1 MFQRKESENNIKL
14 FLLLSSITNCASC
27 SNERTH
33 EISYF
38 ALPWSSLDSSLDIIG
53 DFLSPNFSS
62 VMSELD
68 RYLHLTIL
76 PLVLHLEE
84 YISRPFVSV
93 DVKVSDIALDAFI
106 LVKYVSPFILCY
118 GITQPTEKRCS
129 NELNYFLKLQVIFL
143 LRSDL
148 QDNNLQY
155 NNVGPKYLVW
165 ALYKPY
171 ISLPLYKR
179 NTFSKVLSSLHT
191 DLPLHEFT
199 TFSKVPSSLHTG
211 FPLHKHTTFSKVLV
225 PRTPCMQLRC
235 ALTPSRLFFFLS
247 RVSLDKRKLHK
258 RRLPKRH
265 ISNLV
270 MFSHCA

>member
-1 MFQRKESENNIKL
+1 MSDDIAAC
-14 FLLLSSITNCASC
+14 SS
-27 SNERTH
+27 
-33 EISYF
+33 Y
-38 ALPWSSLDSSLDIIG
+38 WW
-53 DFLSPNFSS
+53 
-62 VMSELD
+62 V
-68 RYLHLTIL
+68 
-76 PLVLHLEE
+76 
-84 YISRPFVSV
+84 ISRLFISV

-106 LVKYVSPFILCY
+106 LVKYASLFILCY

-155 NNVGPKYLVW
+155 NNVGPKYLAG

-171 ISLPLYKR
+171 ISLPLYKL

-211 FPLHKHTTFSKVLV
+211 FPLHKHTTFSKVLSSSH
-225 PRTPCMQLRC
+225 TLHAASLRSH
-235 ALTPSRLFFFLS
+235 TVSLFFFSLKGIS
-247 RVSLDKRKLHK
+247 RQKETT
-258 RRLPKRH
+258 
-265 ISNLV
+265 
-270 MFSHCA
+270 

>member
-1 MFQRKESENNIKL
+1 MFQRKESENNINL

-68 RYLHLTIL
+68 RYLRLTIL
-76 PLVLHLEE
+76 PLVLHLEG

-106 LVKYVSPFILCY
+106 LVSLFILCY

-155 NNVGPKYLVW
+155 NNVGPKYLAW

-171 ISLPLYKR
+171 ISLPLYKL

-211 FPLHKHTTFSKVLV
+211 FPLHKHTTFSKVLSSSHTLHAASL
-225 PRTPCMQLRC
+225 RTHTVSL
-235 ALTPSRLFFFLS
+235 FFLS
-247 RVSLDKRKLHK
+247 RGSLDKRKLHK

-270 MFSHCA
+270 MFSHCV

>member
-1 MFQRKESENNIKL
+1 MSDDIAAC
-14 FLLLSSITNCASC
+14 SS
-27 SNERTH
+27 
-33 EISYF
+33 Y
-38 ALPWSSLDSSLDIIG
+38 WG
-53 DFLSPNFSS
+53 
-62 VMSELD
+62 V
-68 RYLHLTIL
+68 
-76 PLVLHLEE
+76 
-84 YISRPFVSV
+84 ISRLFISV

-106 LVKYVSPFILCY
+106 LVSLFILCY

-155 NNVGPKYLVW
+155 NNVGPKYLAW

-171 ISLPLYKR
+171 ISLPLYKL

-211 FPLHKHTTFSKVLV
+211 FPLHKHTTFSKVPSSLHTLHTASL
-225 PRTPCMQLRC
+225 RTH
-235 ALTPSRLFFFLS
+235 TVSLFFLP
-247 RVSLDKRKLHK
+247 RVSLDKSKLRK

-265 ISNLV
+265 VSNLV
-270 MFSHCA
+270 MYLHRA

>member
-1 MFQRKESENNIKL
+1 MFQRKESENNINL

-53 DFLSPNFSS
+53 DFLSPNFSG

-68 RYLHLTIL
+68 RYLRLTIL
-76 PLVLHLEE
+76 PLVLHLEG

-106 LVKYVSPFILCY
+106 LVSLFILCY

-155 NNVGPKYLVW
+155 NNVGPKYLAW

-171 ISLPLYKR
+171 ISLPLYKL

-199 TFSKVPSSLHTG
+199 LSPKFLVPCIPAFHYTNT
-211 FPLHKHTTFSKVLV
+211 PLSPKFLV

-235 ALTPSRLFFFLS
+235 ALTPSRFFLS
-247 RVSLDKRKLHK
+247 RASLDKRKLHK

>member
-1 MFQRKESENNIKL
+1 
-14 FLLLSSITNCASC
+14 
-27 SNERTH
+27 
-33 EISYF
+33 
-38 ALPWSSLDSSLDIIG
+38 
-53 DFLSPNFSS
+53 
-62 VMSELD
+62 MSELE
-68 RYLHLTIL
+68 RYLRLTIL
-76 PLVLHLEE
+76 PLVLHLEG

-106 LVKYVSPFILCY
+106 LAKYVSLFILCY

-148 QDNNLQY
+148 QYNNLQY
-155 NNVGPKYLVW
+155 NNVGPKYLAW
-165 ALYKPY
+165 ALHKPY
-171 ISLPLYKR
+171 ISLPLYKL

-211 FPLHKHTTFSKVLV
+211 FPLHKHTTFSKVLSSSHILHA
-225 PRTPCMQLRC
+225 PSLRTH
-235 ALTPSRLFFFLS
+235 TVSLFFFLS
-247 RVSLDKRKLHK
+247 RVSLDKRKLHE
-258 RRLPKRH
+258 RRLTKRH

>member
-1 MFQRKESENNIKL
+1 MFQLKESENNINL
-14 FLLLSSITNCASC
+14 FLLLSSLTNCASC

-155 NNVGPKYLVW
+155 NNL
-165 ALYKPY
+165 
-171 ISLPLYKR
+171 
-179 NTFSKVLSSLHT
+179 
-191 DLPLHEFT
+191 
-199 TFSKVPSSLHTG
+199 G
-211 FPLHKHTTFSKVLV
+211 FPLHKHTTFSKVLSSSHTLHAASL
-225 PRTPCMQLRC
+225 RTH
-235 ALTPSRLFFFLS
+235 TVSLFFSLKGIS
-247 RVSLDKRKLHK
+247 RQKETT
-258 RRLPKRH
+258 
-265 ISNLV
+265 
-270 MFSHCA
+270 

>member
-1 MFQRKESENNIKL
+1 MFQLKESENNINL
-14 FLLLSSITNCASC
+14 FLLLSSLTNCASC

-68 RYLHLTIL
+68 RYLRLTIL
-76 PLVLHLEE
+76 PLVLHLER

-106 LVKYVSPFILCY
+106 LVSLFFLCY

-155 NNVGPKYLVW
+155 NNL
-165 ALYKPY
+165 
-171 ISLPLYKR
+171 
-179 NTFSKVLSSLHT
+179 
-191 DLPLHEFT
+191 
-199 TFSKVPSSLHTG
+199 G
-211 FPLHKHTTFSKVLV
+211 FPLHKHTTFSKVLSSSHTLHAASL
-225 PRTPCMQLRC
+225 RTHTVSL
-235 ALTPSRLFFFLS
+235 LFFSQGYLS
-247 RVSLDKRKLHK
+247 TKGNY
-258 RRLPKRH
+258 
-265 ISNLV
+265 ISGDYL
-270 MFSHCA
+270 SAT